1 MQGDKKFTNKIWQ
14 RFCVQQGMRILSG
27 TILGFSLV
35 YGLGISGSLLDRI
48 KRAASDDRV
57 TFWYLVLHAVQMIRM
72 LL

>member
-1 MQGDKKFTNKIWQ
+1 M
-14 RFCVQQGMRILSG
+14 QQGMRILSG

-35 YGLGISGSLLDRI
+35 YGLGISVSLLDRI

>member
-1 MQGDKKFTNKIWQ
+1 M
-14 RFCVQQGMRILSG
+14 QQGMRILSG

-35 YGLGISGSLLDRI
+35 YGLGISGSVLDRI